1 MAPTDIA
8 LALKATHTA
17 SLLTKSILR
26 TLSPSALS
34 TTSKPDSTPVTIAD
48 FAAQALII
56 SIVRAFHPGDA
67 FLGEESA
74 DALRRDEGLAEAV
87 WQVLER
93 CRGEVMGM
101 EAEAEAEEDALS
113 NVQNRPQEMQ
123 MQGGQRLSPSQ
134 LPSSTS
140 EPASEPS
147 SESDDAELTKLLP
160 TLFPRTKNAMLD
172 AIDLGTGTQSSN
184 GRVWVL
190 DPVDGTATF
199 MQGKQ
204 YSVCLSLLVD
214 GQQQL
219 GVTGCPNLGIDI
231 SGGEEGVFKQEVRIY
246 EDLVDRDGYGVVLS
260 AVKGQG
266 TYVRRMLRNGFGPQ
280 KRVVLGTGQGRA
292 VSTLNFV
299 ESALGSTTLAQE
311 EHHAVAEEVL
321 GAKWPGTVVWSQQ
334 LKYVALALG
343 AADVMV
349 RLPRNKERY
358 THTWD
363 HSGGILLFQE
373 VGGIVRDLDG
383 KDIYLGQGRRIM
395 GERNYGM
402 VLAMPW
408 AFDAVND
415 AVKVILDRRTR

>member
-123 MQGGQRLSPSQ
+123 MQ
-134 LPSSTS
+134 
-140 EPASEPS
+140 
-147 SESDDAELTKLLP
+147 ESDDAELTKLLP

-231 SGGEEGVFKQEVRIY
+231 SGGEEGVFNQEVRIY

-321 GAKWPGTVVWSQQ
+321 GTKWPGTVVWSQQ